1 MKRLRDWVL
10 NFIGY
15 ELSCEMHLVLK
26 KEEVPAMKLGAA
38 GALGWTSWLGP
49 RRSEAPAADLV
60 LGIT

>member
-1 MKRLRDWVL
+1 
-10 NFIGY
+10 
-15 ELSCEMHLVLK
+15 MHLVLK

-49 RRSEAPAADLV
+49 RRAAEPAADLV